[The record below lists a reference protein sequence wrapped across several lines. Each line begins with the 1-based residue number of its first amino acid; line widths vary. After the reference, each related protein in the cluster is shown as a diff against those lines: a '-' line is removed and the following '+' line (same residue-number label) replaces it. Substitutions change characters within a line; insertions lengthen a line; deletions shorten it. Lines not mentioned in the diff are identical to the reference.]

1 MFRVR
6 AAVPFFLSFILLSF
20 ALRDDD
26 PAQRIAERFVR
37 YQTAFPHEKVFLHLD
52 RPYYSAGE
60 TIWYKAYLL
69 DANTHE
75 ADSVSGVLYVE
86 LIDASAR
93 TVLQMQ
99 QLRAEAGYAAGDFAL
114 PDSLPAG
121 PYQLRA
127 YTNWMRNF
135 PEEFLFTH
143 DFRVFDA
150 RPAEIPPP
158 IAGPIDLQ
166 LFPEGGQLTAGFD
179 CRVGFKAIGPDGR
192 GVDVAGTILA
202 NDRDTLTAFRSTHL
216 GMGQFTIPIEA
227 GKTYT
232 AVLFNSDGTERRVP
246 LPSVPAAGF
255 GLAVQ
260 AFGKEAIRVFV
271 HNAAPQTAA
280 PRELVLLVQQRGV
293 VCFVA
298 KGNTGGRSF
307 SVNVPRS
314 KFPDDGIAHLTL
326 FDAAGNPLAE
336 RLVFIRQKR
345 ELRVRVQPDKP
356 RYKPRE
362 AVTLA
367 LTVTDAEGKPA
378 VGNFSLAA
386 TDAGQVVA
394 EPQAQTLVSYLLLS
408 SDLHGAVEQ
417 PGRYFDL
424 ANSEA
429 GVHLD
434 LLMMTQG
441 WRRFVWKEV
450 LADSLPKPHSRFLFE
465 QALSITG
472 TVRRPN
478 GKPFEKKVGLT
489 LLSTPKNA
497 LPSFAT
503 GEADAEGRFGFYDL
517 DFSDSTTVLVQAIA
531 GKGNRDAVIHF
542 DPFLQPRVSV
552 VRVPFNPV
560 PISPQALAEYQRR
573 SQDWLAIERQL
584 KLSNATLLKGVTVKA
599 KKVDPFESRR
609 IYGQPNTS
617 IKLDQSNP
625 TGAMSILEVIRG
637 RVAGVSV
644 SGAFPNYSVTI
655 RGISSLSG
663 SSQPLFLL
671 DGVPVDLQSLLSIPV
686 SDVDQIDILKG
697 AEAAIF
703 GSQGGNGAIAVLT
716 KRGNPNYDYNQ
727 QKTPGVERLK
737 LPGFAPV
744 REFYAPRYDQPKP
757 EYGRPDFRPTLH
769 WAPGL
774 STDAE
779 GKASVRFFASD
790 AATTVR
796 VDVQGAVSNGK
807 AGAGETMFR
816 VEL

>member
-1 MFRVR
+1 LRCVGFVLAVSFFTLALRQDDPALR
-6 AAVPFFLSFILLSF
+6 ITELFLRYQAAVP
-20 ALRDDD
+20 
-26 PAQRIAERFVR
+26 Q
-37 YQTAFPHEKVFLHLD
+37 EKVFLHLD

-60 TIWYKAYLL
+60 SLWFKAYLM
-69 DANTHE
+69 DATTHQ
-75 ADSVSGVLYVE
+75 ADSVSRVLYVE
-86 LIDASAR
+86 LIDATVR
-93 TVLQMQ
+93 KVLQTKT
-99 QLRAEAGYAAGDFAL
+99 LRAENGYATGDFVL

-121 PYQLRA
+121 PYQVRA
-127 YTNWMRNF
+127 YTNWMRNS
-135 PEEFLFTH
+135 PEEYTFTH

-150 RPAEIPPP
+150 RPAETTPPVS
-158 IAGPIDLQ
+158 GPVDLQ
-166 LFPEGGQLTAGFD
+166 FFPEGGQLVAGFD
-179 CRVGFKAIGPDGR
+179 CRVAFKAIGPDGR
-192 GVDVAGTILA
+192 GVDVIGTILA
-202 NDRDTLTAFRSTHL
+202 NDRDTLTAFRSTNL
-216 GMGQFTIPIEA
+216 GMGQFTIPVEA
-227 GKTYT
+227 GQTYT
-232 AVLFNSDGTERRVP
+232 AVLFNSDGTERRIP
-246 LPSVPAAGF
+246 LPGAPAAGF

-260 AFGKEAIRVFV
+260 AFGKESIRVFV

-280 PRELVLLVQQRGV
+280 QRELLLLVQQRGV

-307 SVNVPRS
+307 SVNVPRN

-326 FDAAGNPLAE
+326 FDDAGNPIAE
-336 RLVFIRQKR
+336 RLVFILQKR

-378 VGNFSLAA
+378 VGNFSLSA

-408 SDLHGAVEQ
+408 SDLQGAVEQ
-417 PGRYFDL
+417 PGRYFDP

-429 GVHLD
+429 ALHLD

-450 LADSLPKPHSRFLFE
+450 LADSLPRPHSRFLFE
-465 QALSITG
+465 QALSVTG

-489 LLSTPKNA
+489 LLTTPQNA

-517 DFSDSTTVLVQAIA
+517 DFSDTTTVLVQALA
-531 GKGNRDAVIHF
+531 GKGNRDGVIRF
-542 DPFLQPRVSV
+542 DPFLHPRVSV
-552 VRVPFNPV
+552 VRLPFNPL
-560 PISPQALAEYQRR
+560 PLSPQALSEYQRR
-573 SQDWLAIERQL
+573 SQDWLVIERQL

-599 KKVDPFESRR
+599 KKIDPFEGRR

-617 IKLDQSNP
+617 IKLDQSNS
-625 TGAMSILEVIRG
+625 TGAMSILDVIRG

-644 SGAFPNYSVTI
+644 SGSFPNYSITI
-655 RGISSLSG
+655 RGVSSLSG

-671 DGVPVDLQSLLSIPV
+671 DGMPTDLQGLLSIPV

-697 AEAAIF
+697 PEAAIF
-703 GSQGGNGAIAVLT
+703 GSQGGNGVIAVLT

-727 QKTPGVERLK
+727 QKAPGMERIR

-744 REFYAPRYDQPKP
+744 REFYAPWYDQPKP
-757 EYGRPDFRPTLH
+757 EHTRPDFRPTLH
-769 WAPGL
+769 WAPAL

-796 VDVQGAVSNGK
+796 VDVQGAVATGK
-807 AGAGETMFR
+807 AGVGGTTFR
-816 VEL
+816 VEP